1 MNFKVFCISLK
12 MPACS
17 MISLSSFLAEKGHQ
31 PLVRFCLNRLMVGT
45 EPSVL
50 SMSSEQ
56 RPALRAPR
64 GNLVRSSVIAPRKSS
79 LENESASHTLEYF
92 EVKEEHLMELLR
104 RKYYSVYTQWLNYVL
119 LGGNRASKFLS
130 NSN

>member
-1 MNFKVFCISLK
+1 MGSLF
-12 MPACS
+12 
-17 MISLSSFLAEKGHQ
+17 SFLAEKGHQ

-50 SMSSEQ
+50 NMSREQ

-79 LENESASHTLEYF
+79 LEKESASQTC
-92 EVKEEHLMELLR
+92 
-104 RKYYSVYTQWLNYVL
+104 KYYREVMGIL
-119 LGGNRASKFLS
+119 LSLKAYKAAKSS